1 MVMCKFWK
9 PSWHHPLYKRFH
21 VENADG
27 KCCWVEQGVA
37 ELSKRVIVETRGKR
51 KLELADEVK
60 VARFK
65 ILRRRAAV
73 VQRIRKEMSS
83 ELQSIDRI
91 IHLGGQLNKLKEEIE
106 QVGGVPKSWE

>member
-9 PSWHHPLYKRFH
+9 VGWKYPLYQRYH
-21 VENADG
+21 VENVDG

-37 ELSKRVIVETRGKR
+37 EVSKRVIVETRGKR
-51 KLELADEVK
+51 KLELSEEDK
-60 VARFK
+60 IARFK

-83 ELQSIDRI
+83 EVQSIDRI
-91 IHLGGQLNKLKEEIE
+91 IHLGGQLNKLKEEVE
-106 QVGGVPKSWE
+106 QVGGVPRSWE